1 MFVSLCLPVMDGL
14 ICVCGGC
21 VCVCGGWGVCVCVWG
36 CGGWCLCVWGHGVCI
51 FECGVRVY
59 VEEKKLY
66 ISTPKDQ
73 EHATMSVSTASS
85 CLFNYLAENK
95 LRIST
100 FLLKNL

>member
-1 MFVSLCLPVMDGL
+1 MSARYGWPYLCVG
-14 ICVCGGC
+14 VWGC
-21 VCVCGGWGVCVCVWG
+21 VWGVCVFVCV
-36 CGGWCLCVWGHGVCI
+36 GWCLCVWGHGVCI